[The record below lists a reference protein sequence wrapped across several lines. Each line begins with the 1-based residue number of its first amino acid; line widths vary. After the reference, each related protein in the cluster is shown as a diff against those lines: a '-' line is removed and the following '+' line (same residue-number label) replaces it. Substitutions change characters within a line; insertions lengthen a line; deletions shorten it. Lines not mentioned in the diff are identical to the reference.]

1 MGRGGS
7 SGVLAIDRGVGVV
20 SIDVGGGVFQARQIR
35 QPGKI
40 SAQRLKVMESK
51 VVKNLTVD
59 AKLVLH
65 LVLPRAGTFRQR
77 NFFIARKATI
87 RIWGTLRSQE
97 GSHEKLFSYPGNCAF
112 SKPNR
117 TFARRSGQPSTRRAN
132 HAG

>member
-40 SAQRLKVMESK
+40 PAQRLKVMESK
-51 VVKNLTVD
+51 VVKNLTVN
-59 AKLVLH
+59 AKLVQH

-77 NFFIARKATI
+77 NFFIARQATI
-87 RIWGTLRSQE
+87 RTWGTLRSQSR
-97 GSHEKLFSYPGNCAF
+97 SHEHLCPSPCNGAF
-112 SKPNR
+112 SDP
-117 TFARRSGQPSTRRAN
+117 
-132 HAG
+132 